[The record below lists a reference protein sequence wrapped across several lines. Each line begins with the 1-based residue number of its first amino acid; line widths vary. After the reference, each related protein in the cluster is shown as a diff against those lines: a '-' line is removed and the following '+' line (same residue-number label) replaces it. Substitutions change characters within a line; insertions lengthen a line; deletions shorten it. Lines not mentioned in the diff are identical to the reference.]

1 MCKFMS
7 SLSKYSPSVGVL
19 KRNPNLEMFLQPCK
33 DEKTY
38 YRVRLLGFESKLG
51 RSDPHIVRYVH
62 KVWVT
67 DPKTGKKHQEKILCS
82 KRTAWFD
89 TEGPKTS
96 SCKICNYVNQQWSIY
111 NESGKTDIEART
123 KASKLSAN
131 YEAIVPVYVKNDPN
145 YERNNGKFKV
155 IIFNNKETYEDF
167 RKLIEHKLKEVSVLN
182 SVKAVD
188 TLIHVGVEEITTKA
202 GKIYKNPVIDKIK
215 FSTEPY
221 DIPAINSKNIDA
233 FPFDDTYYVKP
244 DQDEIDE
251 FYNKYCS
258 ISNDDIPEDDDIPI
272 YASDK
277 SSNSS
282 NASNVKIPENDI
294 PTDDVSDDEID
305 DLISNDK
312 DEVDVK
318 NDLTTDPD
326 DEGLAVIK
334 SSSNESDDIDSDDI
348 LKELGI

>member
-7 SLSKYSPSVGVL
+7 SLSKYSPSVGAV
-19 KRNPNLEMFLQPCK
+19 KRNPNLEIFLQPCK

-51 RSDPHIVRYVH
+51 RTDPHIVRHVH

-89 TEGPKTS
+89 TEGPKAS

-123 KASKLSAN
+123 KASKLGTN

-145 YERNNGKFKV
+145 YEKNNGKMKV
-155 IIFNNKETYEDF
+155 IIFNKKETYEDF
-167 RKLIEHKLKEVSVLN
+167 RKLIERKLKEVPVLN
-182 SVKAVD
+182 GVHAVD

-202 GKIYKNPVIDKIK
+202 GKVYRNPVIDKIK

-233 FPFDDTYYVKP
+233 FPFDDTYYTKP
-244 DQDEIDE
+244 DQEEIDE
-251 FYNKYCS
+251 FYNKHCS
-258 ISNDDIPEDDDIPI
+258 ISNDDIPEDDDIPV
-272 YASDK
+272 YKSDK
-277 SSNSS
+277 TSS
-282 NASNVKIPENDI
+282 AAEVKIPENDI
-294 PTDDVSDDEID
+294 PSDDVPDDEID
-305 DLISNDK
+305 DLISDDK
-312 DEVDVK
+312 PSSSNAK
-318 NDLTTDPD
+318 NDLAKDPD
-326 DEGLAVIK
+326 EEGLDAGT
-334 SSSNESDDIDSDDI
+334 STSEGNDDIDSDDI